1 MAFLATTGTARRC
14 ARWTCSTSDMERPA
28 GSFFFTSL
36 GVACSL
42 CMDEG
47 RPLFYFT
54 LLLLSFFLCGKFPLP
69 HFHPPL
75 SSLFI
80 IVTSISEYFLC
91 SCTLWISFYF
101 LSFSFFFFA
110 DGHGARMDQKGG
122 YFHPACNIELSIE
135 DGCGRRVCVSCMS
148 GPSIEFVSRLHYDI
162 AHADLVGW
170 ILELCIG

>member
-1 MAFLATTGTARRC
+1 
-14 ARWTCSTSDMERPA
+14 
-28 GSFFFTSL
+28 
-36 GVACSL
+36 
-42 CMDEG
+42 MDEG

-54 LLLLSFFLCGKFPLP
+54 LLLLSFFSLWKISSAPFSPPTVKSIYYSDLDIRIFPLFV
-69 HFHPPL
+69 HAVDFL
-75 SSLFI
+75 LFP
-80 IVTSISEYFLC
+80 FL
-91 SCTLWISFYF
+91 F
-101 LSFSFFFFA
+101 FFFFA

-162 AHADLVGW
+162 AHADPVGW